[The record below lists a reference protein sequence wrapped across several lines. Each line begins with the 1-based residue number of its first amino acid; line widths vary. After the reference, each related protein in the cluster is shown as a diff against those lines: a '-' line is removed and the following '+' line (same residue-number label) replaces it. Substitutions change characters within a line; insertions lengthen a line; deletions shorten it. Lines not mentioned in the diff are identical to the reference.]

1 MFGCPESA
9 DHGWTSGYVNMT
21 LNANSRNMF
30 WNDDEPF
37 SFEPYI
43 LGPYTQQ
50 TLQINFC
57 IMKTNRTQL
66 TNGTQEKHWP
76 AGNYC
81 IYENT
86 RSNTHTPHTTNK
98 NNVLL
103 VNLLL

>member
-81 IYENT
+81 IYKAGDNCPRCKYLEL
-86 RSNTHTPHTTNK
+86 HY
-98 NNVLL
+98 VI
-103 VNLLL
+103 VVEII

>member
-9 DHGWTSGYVNMT
+9 DYGWATGYVNMT

-30 WNDDEPF
+30 WSNDDPY

-43 LGPYTQQ
+43 LGPYTQR

-57 IMKTNRTQL
+57 VMKSNRTQL

-81 IYENT
+81 IYKAGDNCPKCNYLELQYT
-86 RSNTHTPHTTNK
+86 IVVEMT
-98 NNVLL
+98 
-103 VNLLL
+103 